1 MKKADNKGKEMK
13 HKTVRSKVRITL
25 ALGAAVLL
33 CSTLAIGA
41 RAWWLRAPVETV
53 AVVINAEGF
62 TPSEAT
68 RAAGSFTLA
77 VTNQSGAEGL
87 TLRLTR
93 DSGEL
98 VQEIAVG
105 AQAQQSSVEVSL
117 PAGGYTLTE
126 ANHPVWLFHITA
138 Q

>member
-13 HKTVRSKVRITL
+13 QKTVRSKVRITL
-25 ALGAAVLL
+25 ALGAVLL

-41 RAWWLRAPVETV
+41 RAWLGAPVETV

-62 TPSEAT
+62 TPSEVT
-68 RAAGSFTLA
+68 CAAGSFTLS
-77 VTNQSGAEGL
+77 VTNQSRAEGL
-87 TLRLTR
+87 TLRLAR

-98 VQEIAVG
+98 VQEITVG
-105 AQAQQSSVEVSL
+105 AQGQQASTEVSL

-126 ANHPVWLFHITA
+126 ANHPAWLFHITA